1 MTIVGLGP
9 HGERA
14 SPPER
19 VTLLPQDI
27 ESARVKKLRIA
38 IVMHTMESDWSNILS
53 KGSSVYLANAELL

>member
-1 MTIVGLGP
+1 MTIIGLGP

-27 ESARVKKLRIA
+27 AAARAKGLRVALVMQLFALGDTDFDFRHALVVKI
-38 IVMHTMESDWSNILS
+38 
-53 KGSSVYLANAELL
+53 